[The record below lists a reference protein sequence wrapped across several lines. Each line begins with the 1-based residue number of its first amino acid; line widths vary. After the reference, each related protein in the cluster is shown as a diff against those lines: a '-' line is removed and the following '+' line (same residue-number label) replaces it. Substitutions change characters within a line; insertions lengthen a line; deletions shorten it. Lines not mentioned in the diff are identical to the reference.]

1 MGAAAAAIIIRKE
14 KDLVAHFR
22 AAGAIS
28 PATAMTPDALGVHQR
43 LAWERLVT
51 RAVIREAVPGSFYL
65 DEPSWVALR
74 RTRRRLA
81 IVMLVVAVSLAAFV
95 FFRSPRPTP

>member
-1 MGAAAAAIIIRKE
+1 MGAAVAAIIIRKE

-28 PATAMTPDALGVHQR
+28 PATALTPEALGVHQR
-43 LAWERLVT
+43 IAWERLVI
-51 RAVIREAVPGSFYL
+51 RAVIREAAPGSFYL

-74 RTRRRLA
+74 RTRQRLA
-81 IVMLVVAVSLAAFV
+81 IVMVVIVVAVAAFV
-95 FFRSPRPTP
+95 FFLSPRAAP